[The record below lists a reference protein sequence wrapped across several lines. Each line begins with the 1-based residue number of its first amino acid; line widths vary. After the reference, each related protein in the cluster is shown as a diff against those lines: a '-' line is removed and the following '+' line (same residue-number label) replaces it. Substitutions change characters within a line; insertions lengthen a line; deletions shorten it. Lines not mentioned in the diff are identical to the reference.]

1 MADNSVRINF
11 IKTFVNTAG
20 VMMDG
25 LQIEK
30 GRDMWYWRSARE
42 VAELYPAL
50 KLAAAEL
57 NRNCGFRVSVPDDSP
72 QGAFPAAEAF
82 YYLYREIAEQG
93 ERNEDFVR
101 ARVLFNPGNGDF
113 AKDVNAVSDWVAK
126 SGSEFDRYWLN
137 RGMVLS
143 EAFAGEMQ
151 DEIFS
156 GMMDEFLETRLAERM
171 MYMVIRRGALSML
184 PTWKACVRYWP
195 MPRKIFPKRRDL
207 SAKRKLPPRW
217 RDVCKKNAAGMCGA
231 NRFEK
236 R

>member
-82 YYLYREIAEQG
+82 YHLYREIAEQG
-93 ERNEDFVR
+93 EGNEDFVR

-143 EAFAGEMQ
+143 AAFAGEMQ

-156 GMMDEFLETRLAERM
+156 GRAS
-171 MYMVIRRGALSML
+171 II
-184 PTWKACVRYWP
+184 K
-195 MPRKIFPKRRDL
+195 
-207 SAKRKLPPRW
+207 
-217 RDVCKKNAAGMCGA
+217 
-231 NRFEK
+231 
-236 R
+236 

>member
-82 YYLYREIAEQG
+82 YHLYREIAEQG

-113 AKDVNAVSDWVAK
+113 AKDVNAVSDWVVK

-143 EAFAGEMQ
+143 AAFAGEMQ
-151 DEIFS
+151 DEIFP
-156 GMMDEFLETRLAERM
+156 E
-171 MYMVIRRGALSML
+171 
-184 PTWKACVRYWP
+184 
-195 MPRKIFPKRRDL
+195 
-207 SAKRKLPPRW
+207 
-217 RDVCKKNAAGMCGA
+217 
-231 NRFEK
+231 
-236 R
+236 

>member
-72 QGAFPAAEAF
+72 QGAFPAA
-82 YYLYREIAEQG
+82 G
-93 ERNEDFVR
+93 R
-101 ARVLFNPGNGDF
+101 ATKIL
-113 AKDVNAVSDWVAK
+113 
-126 SGSEFDRYWLN
+126 SGLGFCL
-137 RGMVLS
+137 
-143 EAFAGEMQ
+143 
-151 DEIFS
+151 
-156 GMMDEFLETRLAERM
+156 
-171 MYMVIRRGALSML
+171 IRAMGISPKML
-184 PTWKACVRYWP
+184 TPFPTGL
-195 MPRKIFPKRRDL
+195 RR
-207 SAKRKLPPRW
+207 
-217 RDVCKKNAAGMCGA
+217 AAASLTAIG
-231 NRFEK
+231 
-236 R
+236 

>member
-50 KLAAAEL
+50 KLAVAEL

-82 YYLYREIAEQG
+82 YHLYREIAEQ
-93 ERNEDFVR
+93 R
-101 ARVLFNPGNGDF
+101 
-113 AKDVNAVSDWVAK
+113 
-126 SGSEFDRYWLN
+126 
-137 RGMVLS
+137 
-143 EAFAGEMQ
+143 
-151 DEIFS
+151 
-156 GMMDEFLETRLAERM
+156 
-171 MYMVIRRGALSML
+171 
-184 PTWKACVRYWP
+184 C
-195 MPRKIFPKRRDL
+195 
-207 SAKRKLPPRW
+207 
-217 RDVCKKNAAGMCGA
+217 
-231 NRFEK
+231 
-236 R
+236 